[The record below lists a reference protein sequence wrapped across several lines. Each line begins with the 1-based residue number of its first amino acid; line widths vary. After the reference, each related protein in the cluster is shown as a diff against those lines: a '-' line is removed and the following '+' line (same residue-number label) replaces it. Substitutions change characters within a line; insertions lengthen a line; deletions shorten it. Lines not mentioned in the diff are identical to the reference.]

1 MIMVIIATAADK
13 PGSARGERATN
24 FGAAT
29 STSPAL
35 LCLRLL
41 YDRGT
46 LLSIPFYVAKRTW
59 TLGLLVLVWMVSGRS
74 LYFFRSVSRVG
85 ERCSFHA
92 LPPFEYFFF

>member
-41 YDRGT
+41 YDRAGRKMMT
-46 LLSIPFYVAKRTW
+46 AKTE
-59 TLGLLVLVWMVSGRS
+59 T
-74 LYFFRSVSRVG
+74 
-85 ERCSFHA
+85 
-92 LPPFEYFFF
+92 